1 MDYLYQDIFQEG
13 ITKIDPKGKTGVE
26 NFKGKN
32 GKNVHIWY
40 DGGKRY
46 EGESPRWMAFWDE
59 FFASVKIPL
68 PIPGFSDLAL
78 TVPDVIRDKVVGFY
92 ENSSAVKI
100 YPKHKNLLLCEEIIR
115 KYKERTKSGG
125 EDAYDKS
132 LIMRYEGAAEALEK
146 VSVILSEHFNAN
158 IQIITG
164 AGKGMEFNACTI
176 PTNVLV
182 RAFTSNSKLYE
193 VRNDRIAFSSQ
204 APERAKYISVIV
216 GYHLLHG
223 GSEMRA
229 EDVVAA
235 ILHEIGHNFANV
247 NAAKTIL
254 SVVQLPIMLALNL
267 GIWLYGWLDR
277 LGVEAS
283 KRSKFAK
290 FWFELIPTLLS
301 FPTSGPQQLAQF
313 ITGTLSKGFQR
324 LFQYFAE
331 IVNNYGRIAGNL
343 VALPVF
349 FQGLLAAP
357 AMMANFVATRIVIW
371 TTMGGQSEERFAD
384 EWAVIHGYGEEIG
397 HMFAT
402 GSLRA
407 AATGNMRNDDW
418 SESDKEAVG
427 ELRRIAERA
436 YQTLNPMA
444 LVEVHPSSLQRVDYA
459 VETLLEA
466 KKNSKS
472 AKEKARI
479 QKQVDAILKAD
490 AKCYADSDAQLKRR
504 KEMAKRFEKGEIKE
518 FRVSSASPAQV
529 VNDFFMQ
536 FVFTGNRTGDLVRRA
551 TS

>member
-68 PIPGFSDLAL
+68 PVPGFSDLAL
-78 TVPDVIRDKVVGFY
+78 SVPDVIRDKVVGFY

-132 LIMRYEGAAEALEK
+132 LIMRYEGAAEVLEK
-146 VSVILSEHFNAN
+146 VSAILSEHFNAN

-182 RAFTSNSKLYE
+182 RALTSDSKLYE

-223 GSEMRA
+223 GSELTA
-229 EDVVAA
+229 GDIVAA

-247 NAAKTIL
+247 NGAKALL
-254 SVVQLPIMLALNL
+254 SVVQFPIMLVLNL
-267 GIWLYGWLDR
+267 GIWLYGWLDK

-301 FPTSGPQQLAQF
+301 FPTSGPQQLAHF
-313 ITGTLSKGFQR
+313 ITSSLGKGFQR

-331 IVNNYGRIAGNL
+331 IVANYGQIVGNV
-343 VALPVF
+343 VALPVA

-357 AMMANFVATRIVIW
+357 AMMASYLATRVVQWI
-371 TTMGGQSEERFAD
+371 TMGGQSEERFAD

-397 HMFAT
+397 RMFAT

-407 AATGNMRNDDW
+407 AVTSRTQNDEW
-418 SESDKEAVG
+418 TQSDKEAAY
-427 ELRRIAERA
+427 ELRRIAERT
-436 YQTLNPMA
+436 YQTLNPVS
-444 LVEVHPSSLQRVDYA
+444 LIEVHPSSLQRVDYA

-490 AKCYADSDAQLKRR
+490 AKCYANSDAELKRR
-504 KEMAKRFEKGEIKE
+504 KEVAKRFEKGEIKE

-551 TS
+551 SS